1 MRTAENYQED
11 LTMAADILIIDDEED
26 IRELIGGILE
36 DEGYE
41 ARLAGN
47 SDAALAAI
55 AERRPSMVVL
65 DIWLQGSRLDGLDL
79 LIEIKEVH
87 KDLPVVIISGHGNIE
102 TAVSAIK
109 RGAYEY
115 IEKPFKADKL
125 IHVVGRALEN
135 SRLKRENQQLRNQ
148 TGDSNEIVGS
158 SNNIRNLT
166 QALKRAAPSNGRIM
180 LFGPMGSGKELAAR
194 SIHNWSMRA
203 EAPFVVLPAA
213 TMLPERMEEELFGVE
228 DDDGKPVRIGKL
240 EEAHGGTLYLD
251 EVADMPLET
260 QSKVLRVLVDQT
272 FNRVGGAKQVKVDV
286 RIVSSTAR
294 DLESMIKDSSFRED
308 LLHRLAVVPITLPS
322 LHEHREDIPE
332 LVNHFCSLYSTQT
345 GQPLRD
351 FSDDAIAIIQTMDW
365 HGNVRQLRNSVER
378 LLIMTGGE
386 PGQPVVASMLPADL
400 AGTSRGSS
408 TGGGLESLMS
418 LPLREARETFE
429 SDYIKAQLSRFG
441 GNISKTATFVG
452 MERSALHRKMRALD
466 ITIAER
472 EDVDAQDVTATS

>member
-1 MRTAENYQED
+1 MAVD
-11 LTMAADILIIDDEED
+11 LLIIDDEED

-55 AERRPSMVVL
+55 AERRPAMVIL

-79 LIEIKEVH
+79 LIEIKKVH
-87 KDLPVVIISGHGNIE
+87 TDLPVVIISGHGNIE

-115 IEKPFKADKL
+115 IEKPFKADRL

-135 SRLKRENQQLRNQ
+135 SRLKRENEQLRNQ
-148 TGDSNEIVGS
+148 SGESSDIIGS
-158 SNNIRNLT
+158 SNVVRDLT
-166 QALKRAAPSNGRIM
+166 LELKRAAPSNGRIM
-180 LFGPMGSGKELAAR
+180 LLGPMGSGKELAAR
-194 SIHNWSMRA
+194 SIHSWSTRA

-228 DDDGKPVRIGKL
+228 DENGNPTRVGRL
-240 EEAHGGTLYLD
+240 EAAHGGTLYLD
-251 EVADMPLET
+251 EVADMPMET
-260 QSKVLRVLVDQT
+260 QGKVLRVLVDQT

-286 RIVSSTAR
+286 RIVSSSSK
-294 DLESMIKDSSFRED
+294 DLNALVQAEAFRED
-308 LLHRLAVVPITLPS
+308 LLHRLAVVPIHLPS

-332 LVNHFCSLYSTQT
+332 LVQHFCSLYSTQS
-345 GQPLRD
+345 GKPLRT
-351 FSDDAIAIIQTMDW
+351 FADDALAVIQTMDW
-365 HGNVRQLRNSVER
+365 NGNVRQLKNSVER
-378 LLIMTGGE
+378 LLIMSGGE
-386 PGQPVVASMLPADL
+386 ADQPISADL
-400 AGTSRGSS
+400 LPSDLTGAAGGNGSAN
-408 TGGGLESLMS
+408 GIENLMS
-418 LPLREARETFE
+418 LPLKEARDTFE
-429 SDYIKAQLSRFG
+429 TEYIRAQLSRFG

-466 ITIAER
+466 ITVTER
-472 EDVDAQDVTATS
+472 EDAEAAQSAVGA

>member
-1 MRTAENYQED
+1 MAVD
-11 LTMAADILIIDDEED
+11 LLIIDDEED

-55 AERRPSMVVL
+55 AERRPAMVIL

-79 LIEIKEVH
+79 LIEIKKVH

-115 IEKPFKADKL
+115 IEKPFKADRL

-135 SRLKRENQQLRNQ
+135 SRLKRENEELRSQ
-148 TGDSNEIVGS
+148 SGESSDIIGS
-158 SNNIRNLT
+158 SNVIRDLT
-166 QALKRAAPSNGRIM
+166 LVLKRAAPSNGRIM

-194 SIHNWSMRA
+194 SIHSWSTRA

-228 DDDGKPVRIGKL
+228 DKDGNPTRVGRL
-240 EEAHGGTLYLD
+240 EAAHGGTLYLD
-251 EVADMPLET
+251 EVADMPMET
-260 QSKVLRVLVDQT
+260 QGKVLRVLVDQT
-272 FNRVGGAKQVKVDV
+272 FNRVGGANPVKVDV
-286 RIVSSTAR
+286 RIVSSSSK
-294 DLESMIKDSSFRED
+294 DLDALVRAEAFRED
-308 LLHRLAVVPITLPS
+308 LLHRLAVVPIHLPS

-332 LVNHFCSLYSTQT
+332 LVHHFCSLYSAQSSK
-345 GQPLRD
+345 PLRT
-351 FSDDAIAIIQTMDW
+351 FADDALAMIQTMDW
-365 HGNVRQLRNSVER
+365 NGNVRQLKNSVER
-378 LLIMTGGE
+378 LLIMSGGDVDE
-386 PGQPVVASMLPADL
+386 PISAELLPADL
-400 AGTSRGSS
+400 TGGTGNNGSS
-408 TGGGLESLMS
+408 NGIENLMS
-418 LPLREARETFE
+418 LPLKEARDTFE
-429 SDYIKAQLSRFG
+429 TEYIRAQLSRFG
-441 GNISKTATFVG
+441 GNISKTAAFVG

-466 ITIAER
+466 ITVTER
-472 EDVDAQDVTATS
+472 DDGEAAQSAVGG

>member
-1 MRTAENYQED
+1 MAVD
-11 LTMAADILIIDDEED
+11 LLIIDDEED

-55 AERRPSMVVL
+55 AERRPAMVIL

-79 LIEIKEVH
+79 LIEIKKVH

-115 IEKPFKADKL
+115 IEKPFKADRL

-135 SRLKRENQQLRNQ
+135 SRLKRENEELRSQ
-148 TGDSNEIVGS
+148 SGESSDIIGS
-158 SNNIRNLT
+158 SNVIRDLT
-166 QALKRAAPSNGRIM
+166 LVLKRAAPSNGRIM

-194 SIHNWSMRA
+194 SIHSWSTRA

-228 DDDGKPVRIGKL
+228 DKDGNPTRVGRL
-240 EEAHGGTLYLD
+240 EAAHGGTLYLD
-251 EVADMPLET
+251 EVADMPMET
-260 QSKVLRVLVDQT
+260 QGKVLRVLVDQT
-272 FNRVGGAKQVKVDV
+272 FNRVGGANPVKVDV
-286 RIVSSTAR
+286 RIVSSSSK
-294 DLESMIKDSSFRED
+294 DLDALVRAEAFRED
-308 LLHRLAVVPITLPS
+308 LLHRLAVVPIHLPS

-332 LVNHFCSLYSTQT
+332 LVHHFCSLYSAQSSK
-345 GQPLRD
+345 PLRT
-351 FSDDAIAIIQTMDW
+351 FADDALAMIQTMDW
-365 HGNVRQLRNSVER
+365 NGNVRQLKNSVER
-378 LLIMTGGE
+378 LLIMSGGDADE
-386 PGQPVVASMLPADL
+386 PISAELLPADL
-400 AGTSRGSS
+400 TGGTGNNGSS
-408 TGGGLESLMS
+408 NGIENLMS
-418 LPLREARETFE
+418 LPLKEARDTFE
-429 SDYIKAQLSRFG
+429 TEYIRAQLSRFG
-441 GNISKTATFVG
+441 GNISKTAAFVG

-466 ITIAER
+466 ITVTER
-472 EDVDAQDVTATS
+472 DDGEAAQSAVGG

>member
-1 MRTAENYQED
+1 
-11 LTMAADILIIDDEED
+11 MAVDILIIDDEED

-41 ARLAGN
+41 SRLAGN

-55 AERRPSMVVL
+55 AERRPAMVIL

-79 LIEIKEVH
+79 LIEIKKVH

-115 IEKPFKADKL
+115 IEKPFKADRL

-135 SRLKRENQQLRNQ
+135 SRLKRENEQLRTQ
-148 TGDSNEIVGS
+148 SGESSDIIGS
-158 SNNIRNLT
+158 SNVIRDLT
-166 QALKRAAPSNGRIM
+166 LTLKRAAPSNGRIM

-194 SIHNWSMRA
+194 SIHTWSTRT
-203 EAPFVVLPAA
+203 EAPFVVLSAA

-228 DDDGKPVRIGKL
+228 DKNGNPTRVGRL

-251 EVADMPLET
+251 EIADMPMET
-260 QSKVLRVLVDQT
+260 QGKVLRVLVDQT
-272 FNRVGGAKQVKVDV
+272 FNRVGGAKQVRVDV
-286 RIVSSTAR
+286 RIVSSSSK
-294 DLESMIKDSSFRED
+294 DLNALVKAEAFRED

-322 LHEHREDIPE
+322 LHEHREDIPD
-332 LVNHFCSLYSTQT
+332 LVQHFCTLYASQS
-345 GQPLRD
+345 GKPLRT
-351 FSDDAIAIIQTMDW
+351 FADDALAMIQTMDW
-365 HGNVRQLRNSVER
+365 NGNVRQLKNSVER
-378 LLIMTGGE
+378 MLIMSGGE
-386 PGQPVVASMLPADL
+386 ADEPISAALLPADL
-400 AGTSRGSS
+400 TSTSGDS
-408 TGGGLESLMS
+408 GGVNGIENLMS
-418 LPLREARETFE
+418 LPLKEARDTFE
-429 SDYIKAQLSRFG
+429 SEYLRAQLSRFG

-466 ITIAER
+466 ISVGER
-472 EDVDAQDVTATS
+472 EEVDAAQSASGG

>member
-1 MRTAENYQED
+1 
-11 LTMAADILIIDDEED
+11 MAADILIIDDEED

-47 SDAALAAI
+47 SDSALAAI
-55 AERRPSMVVL
+55 AERRPSMVIL

-79 LIEIKEVH
+79 LMEIKQIHEH
-87 KDLPVVIISGHGNIE
+87 LPVVIISGHGNIE

-115 IEKPFKADKL
+115 IEKPFKADRL
-125 IHVVGRALEN
+125 VHVVGRALEN
-135 SRLKRENQQLRNQ
+135 SRLKRENQQLRSQ
-148 TGDSNEIVGS
+148 SGDSYELVGS
-158 SNNIRNLT
+158 STSIRNLT
-166 QALKRAAPSNGRIM
+166 QSLKRAAPSNGRIM
-180 LFGPMGSGKELAAR
+180 LLGPMGSGKELAAR
-194 SIHNWSMRA
+194 SIHNWSNRA

-228 DDDGKPVRIGKL
+228 DQHGQPVRVGKL

-251 EVADMPLET
+251 EVADMPPET

-272 FNRVGGAKQVKVDV
+272 FNRVGGAQQVKVDV

-294 DLESMIKDSSFRED
+294 DLGAMIKSGTFRED
-308 LLHRLAVVPITLPS
+308 LLHRLAVVPINLPA

-332 LVNHFCSLYSTQT
+332 LINHFCAVYSLQSGQT
-345 GQPLRD
+345 LRD
-351 FSDDAIAIIQTMDW
+351 FSEDALAVIQTMDW
-365 HGNVRQLRNSVER
+365 NGNVRQLKNSVER
-378 LLIMTGGE
+378 MLIMTSGE
-386 PGQPVVASMLPADL
+386 PGQPITAAMLPSDL
-400 AGTSRGSS
+400 AGATPGSGAGS
-408 TGGGLESLMS
+408 GMESLMS
-418 LPLREARETFE
+418 MPLREAREAFE

-452 MERSALHRKMRALD
+452 MERSALHRKIRALD
-466 ITIAER
+466 ITVANRDEG
-472 EDVDAQDVTATS
+472 EDQPAAVS